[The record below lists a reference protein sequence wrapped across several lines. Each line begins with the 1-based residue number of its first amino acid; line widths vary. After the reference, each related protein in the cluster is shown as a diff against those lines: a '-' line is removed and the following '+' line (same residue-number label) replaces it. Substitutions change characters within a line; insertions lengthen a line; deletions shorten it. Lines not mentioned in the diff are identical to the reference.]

1 MASTKQ
7 IPQEQWK
14 AYFDRF
20 TRRHLEHGAPEE
32 AMVDLVSPTLGDQ
45 PEFEG
50 ARLLGFTWDPKSEA
64 FEVLFEDV
72 DHLVFHPTEIWV
84 VEDDD
89 GFLSAIELV
98 RPDGDKEIL
107 QLRRG
112 SPLGETPA
120 PAP

>member
-7 IPQEQWK
+7 IPREQWEE
-14 AYFDRF
+14 YFDRF
-20 TRRHLEHGAPEE
+20 TQRHLEYGAPEE
-32 AMVDLVSPTLGDQ
+32 AMVELVSPTLGDQ
-45 PEFEG
+45 LESEG
-50 ARLLGFTWDPKSEA
+50 ARLLGLTWDPKSEA
-64 FEVLFEDV
+64 FEVLFEDI
-72 DHLVFHPTEIWV
+72 DHMVFNPTEIWV
-84 VEDDD
+84 VEGDD

-112 SPLGETPA
+112 SALGETPS